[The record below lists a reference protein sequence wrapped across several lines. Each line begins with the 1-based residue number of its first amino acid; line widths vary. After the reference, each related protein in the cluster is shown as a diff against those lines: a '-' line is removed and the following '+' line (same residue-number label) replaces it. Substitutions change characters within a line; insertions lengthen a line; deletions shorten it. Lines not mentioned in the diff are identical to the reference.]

1 MKLYNED
8 CFNILPNIPDNS
20 IDLILTDPPY
30 ETNNWS
36 RLKWDNLLDLEKMWK
51 HIKRVRK
58 DKIAIVIFGQ
68 EPFSTRL
75 RYSNLEEFK
84 YDWIWIKNSKGGFLN
99 AKVKPLKNYEIIS
112 IFSNGTTAPTRLNNM
127 PYYPQG
133 LLPYKKFVK
142 QKKTQTYSMGAS
154 IRKDN
159 VYTRSNKNYPSDVLY
174 FSEPTEKKH
183 PTEKPLP
190 LLAYLIKTYTKEN
203 DTILDFTM
211 GSGST
216 GVACKNL
223 NREFIGIEKDEKYFD
238 IAKNRIER
246 IESGEL
252 SPPSEL

>member
-36 RLKWDNLLDLEKMWK
+36 RLKWDNLLDFEEMWK
-51 HIKRVRK
+51 HIKRIRK

-238 IAKNRIER
+238 IAKNRIE
-246 IESGEL
+246 SSNYQSNLL
-252 SPPSEL
+252 SFS